1 MRVDSYSFGSM
12 AVDGKTYEADLI
24 VFPDRVRPNW
34 WRLEGHSLV
43 PEDLREV
50 VDFQP
55 ELLIVGKGAQGCM
68 DVPAAT
74 VKALE
79 EKHIQ
84 VISANTDKAC
94 QLFNKELQKGKKVVA
109 AFHLTC

>member
-24 VFPDRVRPNW
+24 VFPDRVRANW
-34 WRLEGHSLV
+34 WRLQGHSLA
-43 PEDLREV
+43 PEDLKEV

-79 EKHIQ
+79 EKHIR
-84 VISANTDKAC
+84 VINANTDKAC
-94 QLFNKELQKGKKVVA
+94 QLFNQELQKGKKVVA